1 MRRAKNIVSFTPSAV
16 RSAGPIDGKRT
27 EYRLIDGTTL
37 MTNLIL
43 EAHPTGKKAWRV
55 LFRDRA
61 TDKYRRKTIGNSQ
74 SSLPAIRKAWID
86 FVRPDRPG
94 AKETLMEMAA
104 AVHTGKTLKRLAHR
118 AEPPETILEAKTS
131 KNDVKAI
138 ADKYIPRRP

>member
-1 MRRAKNIVSFTPSAV
+1 MRPAKNIISFTPSAV
-16 RSAGPIDGKRT
+16 RSAGPINGKRT

-55 LFRDRA
+55 LFRDRT

-86 FVRPDRPG
+86 FVRPDLPST
-94 AKETLMEMAA
+94 KEILTEMVATA
-104 AVHTGKTLKRLAHR
+104 YAGKTLKRIARR
-118 AEPPETILEAKTS
+118 AEPPETILEAKTVS
-131 KNDVKAI
+131 NDVKTI